1 MRSFNEDERFF
12 LDIIVK
18 EQNEKKIFFGVAT
31 LFQKLAIKENVI
43 IQINQEKKTSCF
55 LSEKLDKLSKD
66 SNSPTELNRWS
77 ETQYEEEYN
86 LKSKIAALLS
96 LLDYLEK
103 NNLIYLS
110 ELWGNPFLEVFTEA
124 VTELKGEIHI
134 KNHLNKIN
142 LLKGDNFEYIF
153 KKLYYDVI
161 PSTELIEFVK
171 KGYKDEEQL
180 RHEENVQL
188 QKDSLEVAKSLGKKS
203 IRIANRSLYIALIS
217 LIPSFIP
224 LMRDCSRQE
233 EPGITNNN
241 QPTKQQVK
249 SSNSD
254 TLADNKRQITVKNST
269 DSGLLKSKLPPTDT
283 TKKQIL
289 VDSLR
294 NILPRDTQKK

>member
-110 ELWGNPFLEVFTEA
+110 ELWVNPFLKVFPEA

-153 KKLYYDVI
+153 KKLNYDVI
-161 PSTELIEFVK
+161 PSTELMEFVK
-171 KGYKDEEQL
+171 NGYKDEEQL
-180 RHEENVQL
+180 RHNTNFWMQWLAIIVALALGVVSVAEDQI
-188 QKDSLEVAKSLGKKS
+188 KDWVGLAKS
-203 IRIANRSLYIALIS
+203 
-217 LIPSFIP
+217 
-224 LMRDCSRQE
+224 
-233 EPGITNNN
+233 NNAV
-241 QPTKQQVK
+241 KQQVNN
-249 SSNSD
+249 SYSDSLTYNQRHITTTNSIDSN
-254 TLADNKRQITVKNST
+254 
-269 DSGLLKSKLPPTDT
+269 LLKSKISSIDT
-283 TKKQIL
+283 IKKQIP
-289 VDSLR
+289 VESSKG
-294 NILPRDTQKK
+294 ILTTDTLKK